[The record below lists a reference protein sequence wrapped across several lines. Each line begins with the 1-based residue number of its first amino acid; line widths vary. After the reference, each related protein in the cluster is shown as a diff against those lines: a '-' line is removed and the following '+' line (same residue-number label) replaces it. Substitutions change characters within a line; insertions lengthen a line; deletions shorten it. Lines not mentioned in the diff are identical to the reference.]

1 MANKY
6 NWLAGVATVAATAV
20 PLGAA
25 QAQTVNQSALYGAD
39 SAFILP
45 NGAVS
50 FGGTLT
56 DPRGGVSGAGKD
68 GDLALSFGL
77 GNPIDAVGVQLD
89 MNITGTDPVFDS
101 GAFNI
106 KVARSLYLSDDLV
119 VFGAVTASNL
129 APWGDAEGEDVTWT
143 GTVTGMTEIATQ
155 SAIYPVMMTVG
166 YGSNTTLLSAGQSD
180 TGEGMFAG
188 VGVGVAKYLGVSVS
202 GTENQLNA
210 GVSIG
215 VPGVPELG
223 ITLGV
228 NDVTDNMDRKQKT
241 LSVSYT
247 LTDPFGGR

>member
-1 MANKY
+1 MAQNYK
-6 NWLAGVATVAATAV
+6 WLAAAVIAAA
-20 PLGAA
+20 PFGAA

-56 DPRGGVSGAGKD
+56 DPRGGVSGAGYD
-68 GDLALSFGL
+68 GDLNVSFGL

-89 MNITGTDPVFDS
+89 MNITGTDPIFES

-106 KVARSLYLSDDLV
+106 KVARSLYLSDDFV

-129 APWGDAEGEDVTWT
+129 APWGDAKGEDVTWT
-143 GTVTGMTEIATQ
+143 GTITGLTEFSSGTVV
-155 SAIYPVMMTVG
+155 YPVMMTVG
-166 YGSNTTLLSAGQSD
+166 YGSNTTLLSAGQSE
-180 TGEGMFAG
+180 TGDGMFAG
-188 VGVGVAKYLGVSVS
+188 VGVGIAKYLGVSIS

-215 VPGVPELG
+215 VPGVPDLG

-228 NDVTDNMDRKQKT
+228 NDVTDNMKRKQNT

-247 LTDPFGGR
+247 ILDPFGGR

>member
-1 MANKY
+1 MANKSK
-6 NWLAGVATVAATAV
+6 WLGRLAVVAAAAV
-20 PLGAA
+20 PVGAA

-45 NGAVS
+45 NGAIS

-56 DPRGGVSGAGKD
+56 DPRGGVAGSGKD

-77 GNPIDAVGVQLD
+77 GNPIDAVGVQVD

-106 KVARSLYLSDDLV
+106 KVARSLYLGDELV

-129 APWGDAEGEDVTWT
+129 APWGDAEGEDVNWT
-143 GTVTGMTEIATQ
+143 GTVTGMTEIATPNV
-155 SAIYPVMMTVG
+155 IYPVMMTIG
-166 YGSNTTLLSAGQSD
+166 YGSNTTLLTAGQSD
-180 TGEGMFAG
+180 TGEGLFAG
-188 VGVGVAKYLGVSVS
+188 IGVGVAKYLGVSIS

-223 ITLGV
+223 ISLGV

-247 LTDPFGGR
+247 MMDPFGGR